1 MSVDQLRRSDGAL
14 VRRYEHD
21 DRTTELTVEG
31 EARAFI
37 SNGVLTVEVD
47 Q

>member
-1 MSVDQLRRSDGAL
+1 MNVDQLRRSDEAL

-21 DRTTELTVEG
+21 DETTVEG

-37 SNGVLTVEVD
+37 SSGVLTVEVD